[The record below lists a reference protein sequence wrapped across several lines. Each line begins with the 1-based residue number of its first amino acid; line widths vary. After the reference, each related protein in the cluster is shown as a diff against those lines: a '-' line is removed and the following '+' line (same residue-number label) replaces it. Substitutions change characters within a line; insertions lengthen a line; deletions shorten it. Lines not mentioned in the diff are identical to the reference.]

1 MRNSFQN
8 RLDKILADNKSG
20 SGDLV
25 SAIVLLLKEKLI
37 AGESVEE
44 EIKIISERLDEFAI
58 IESLMNNLKNTPV
71 AERLFLLNQF
81 EEEQSA
87 VYKIIYK
94 NLKPRLKKAPVITTL
109 SNSKT
114 IVEIMKLIFLD
125 FPSVSVYVSES
136 RPINEGVMMG
146 ETLADIG
153 LNTTIIT
160 EAMLP
165 EFVSKSDFALI
176 GADKILSNGKVINK
190 VGSRLLAIL
199 CRFYGKPFYVAADK
213 RKFTDEKLFIQKP
226 HPSSELYSP
235 KNSKIKVAEN
245 YYFETIDP
253 ELITGIF
260 TN

>member
-1 MRNSFQN
+1 MKDNFQN
-8 RLDKILADNKSG
+8 RLNEILADNKSG
-20 SGDLV
+20 SSDLV
-25 SAIVLLLKEKLI
+25 YAIIHLLKEKLV

-44 EIKIISERLDEFAI
+44 EIKIISERLHEFAI
-58 IESLMNNLKNTPV
+58 IDSLMTNLKKTPV
-71 AERLFLLNQF
+71 AERLVLLNKF
-81 EEEQSA
+81 DEEQSS
-87 VYKIIYK
+87 VYKIIYEK
-94 NLKPRLKKAPVITTL
+94 LKPRLENAPVITTL

-136 RPINEGVMMG
+136 RPVNEGVIMG

-153 LNTTIIT
+153 LDVTIVT

-165 EFVSKSDFALI
+165 EFVSRSDFALV

-199 CRFYGKPFYVAADK
+199 CSYYGKPFYVTADK

-226 HPSSELYSP
+226 HPSSEIYSP

-245 YYFETIDP
+245 FYFETIDA
-253 ELITGIF
+253 ELITEIF